1 MGILGSVLGIVVLL
15 VIAVLFS
22 NNRKAINLRTV
33 LGLWRSKSD
42 LRPLFCMC
50 RMAVMHYKRQQMEC
64 QMLLRMVTKGLISS
78 LVD

>member
-33 LGLWRSKSD
+33 LRGFGDPNRICG
-42 LRPLFCMC
+42 PYFVC
-50 RMAVMHYKRQQMEC
+50 AVWP
-64 QMLLRMVTKGLISS
+64 
-78 LVD
+78 

>member
-15 VIAVLFS
+15 IIAVLFS

-33 LGLWRSKSD
+33 LGALAIQIGFAA
-42 LRPLFCMC
+42 LILYVPYG
-50 RMAVMHYKRQQMEC
+50 VMHYKRQQMEC